1 MIGILIAV
9 VVLVGAVAVADLLL
23 SFAVIRRVS
32 ALQARMTAG
41 AGGGQS
47 PEVGHRVGD
56 FRVELLGGG
65 LFTRADLE
73 DTRALVVFL
82 MTTCEPCKK
91 AVADLAELPLPLPSP
106 LYVLVTGTHKDRDI
120 RPVAAQLPPGAQ
132 VGRISAPDAT
142 TEAFGVDGFPT
153 VLRVEDG
160 IVRSSGLKVAGV
172 LEHVGQ

>member
-47 PEVGHRVGD
+47 PEVG
-56 FRVELLGGG
+56 
-65 LFTRADLE
+65 LFTRADLA